1 MRSILESEQARVMES
16 NPEASI
22 STSNSSEQ
30 FARGRAYIYI
40 YIYKTK
46 EQVDGVR
53 DPSTY

>member
-22 STSNSSEQ
+22 RTSNSSEQ

-40 YIYKTK
+40 
-46 EQVDGVR
+46 
-53 DPSTY
+53 